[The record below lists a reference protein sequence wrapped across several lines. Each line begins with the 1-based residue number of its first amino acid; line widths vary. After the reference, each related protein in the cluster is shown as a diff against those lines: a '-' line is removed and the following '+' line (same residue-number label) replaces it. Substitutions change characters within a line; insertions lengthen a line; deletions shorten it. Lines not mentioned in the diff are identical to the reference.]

1 MPLKHLVVALVL
13 LAALVAGVVL
23 LLVPQD
29 ETGAPRGT
37 SAQEQAR
44 EGLPTFRAELGE
56 ERPAEPLVP
65 PPDAAGAA
73 REPAEPVRP
82 ALPTRRVAGRVVRA
96 ADETPLAGAVV
107 RTWFEGDA
115 PEGEDSASTRTDDD
129 GRFELGAPLGTRA
142 ITVATQNEWP
152 ERRLRHELPP
162 GDADVDDLLLSL
174 DSGFTIVGVVLDE
187 GGSRLADAV
196 VDVAGTAEQ
205 RGDEGG
211 QFEFRD
217 VAPAEGVATVT
228 VSARAPGHAKAS
240 EDALVPH
247 APGPV
252 VRVEL
257 RLPLGGAI
265 AGRVTDHSGA
275 PLAGAQAA
283 VAFKMTDE
291 HGEML
296 PGGLYATTDARGG
309 YLIDSVPEGRY
320 VVEVG
325 YGAGLARHG
334 GELPEGVQVDLPILT
349 PALTDGGEAA
359 DHGRHSV
366 SARVAKALAESKG
379 LALRWFKGIEVTAGR
394 TTRLDVELFAPGVL
408 SGRVR
413 DENGAA
419 LADAKVLVERIE
431 RWPSAD
437 ISGSMVTSTEG
448 LVISSVGKDG
458 KGETTLSEVEGRTK
472 TDAQGVFELTGLIA
486 GEKRLS
492 VSSPGLVPQTR
503 TLTLQPA
510 EARTGE
516 DFVLVRGVSLRGR
529 VRDPH
534 GAPIEGANV
543 EVKQPDERAFVG
555 GDLVTGADGRF
566 EVTGLAPGPKQL
578 LLFKTGFASEWQE
591 VEPGGAELDLTMQ
604 PAPKVVGVV
613 THAVHGEPI
622 TSFDV
627 SISYEGSSWSNSGGS
642 YPEGR
647 FELPIDEDKPCT
659 VTVRLAGFRDV
670 VLEDVLPSR
679 TLLQPLQIRLQPQ

>member
-44 EGLPTFRAELGE
+44 EGLPTFRADLGE
-56 ERPAEPLVP
+56 ERPAEPLVA

-73 REPAEPVRP
+73 REAAAPVRP
-82 ALPTRRVAGRVVRA
+82 ALPTRRVAGQVVRA

-115 PEGEDSASTRTDDD
+115 PEDEDSASTRTDDD

-142 ITVATQNEWP
+142 ITAATKNEWP
-152 ERRLRHELPP
+152 ERQVSHELPP

-196 VDVAGTAEQ
+196 VDVAGTVEQ
-205 RGDEGG
+205 RGDESG

-240 EDALVPH
+240 QDALVPH

-265 AGRVTDHSGA
+265 AGRVTDHAGA
-275 PLAGAQAA
+275 PLEGAQAS

-296 PGGLYATTDARGG
+296 PGGLFATTDGHG
-309 YLIDSVPEGRY
+309 DYLIDSVPQGRY

-325 YGAGLARHG
+325 YGAELARHG
-334 GELPEGVQVDLPILT
+334 GEFDLPEGVTLDLT
-349 PALTDGGEAA
+349 PAHEGADAGHVRSDGAA
-359 DHGRHSV
+359 ASV
-366 SARVAKALAESKG
+366 ARSLAESKG
-379 LALRWFKGIEVTAGR
+379 LALRWFKGIEVAAGR

-408 SGRVR
+408 SGRAR

-419 LADAKVLVERIE
+419 LADAKVMVERVE

-448 LVISSVGKDG
+448 LVISSVGMDG
-458 KGETTLSEVEGRTK
+458 KGETTLSEVEGRTQ

-578 LLFKTGFASEWQE
+578 LLFKTGFSSVWQE

-622 TSFDV
+622 TSFDI
-627 SISYEGSSWSNSGGS
+627 SLSYEGSSWSNSGS
-642 YPEGR
+642 TYPEGR

-670 VLEDVLPSR
+670 VLKDVLPSR